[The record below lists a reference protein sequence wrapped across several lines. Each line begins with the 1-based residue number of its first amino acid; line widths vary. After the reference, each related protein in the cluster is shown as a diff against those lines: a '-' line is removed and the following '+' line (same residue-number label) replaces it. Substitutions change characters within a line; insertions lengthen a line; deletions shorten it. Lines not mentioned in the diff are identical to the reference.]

1 MVSELKRVAMVRL
14 ISVRSRRSAR
24 RGVLLGGSGPTP
36 FRGHA
41 ALTKAAPPISNPD
54 VSTIF
59 TSACAA
65 ITGLAGTYPSPP
77 PKRPGQVGGDGTRGH
92 ESLLQVGFS
101 PDGPVNAHPW
111 MSTNFTRLLANR
123 HPDLGDSLRRC
134 KPLFKYGYCKI
145 VLLGAWLMLVV
156 RWENHRPQR
165 VDLDSTIGSVVFGA
179 GRFAHSGEE
188 S

>member
-1 MVSELKRVAMVRL
+1 MVRL

-134 KPLFKYGYCKI
+134 KPLFKYGYCKNSPARGMAYACRS
-145 VLLGAWLMLVV
+145 VGK
-156 RWENHRPQR
+156 PSP
-165 VDLDSTIGSVVFGA
+165 STSGSGQHDWF
-179 GRFAHSGEE
+179 GRFRRRSICAFWGGVMNEFW
-188 S
+188 